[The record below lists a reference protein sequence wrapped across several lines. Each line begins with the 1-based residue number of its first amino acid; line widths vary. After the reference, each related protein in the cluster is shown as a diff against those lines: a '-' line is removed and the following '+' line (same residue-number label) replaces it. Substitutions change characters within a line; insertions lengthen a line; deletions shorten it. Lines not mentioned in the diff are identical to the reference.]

1 MTLIIQIVKEEFLSD
16 FEKVAKNAN
25 ATILR
30 QDSTKGESNFEKLRK
45 EMLDDLRKSHN
56 RAVFERLKDK

>member
-1 MTLIIQIVKEEFLSD
+1 MTLIIQNVKEEFLSD

-30 QDSTKGESNFEKLRK
+30 QDSKRGNSF
-45 EMLDDLRKSHN
+45 
-56 RAVFERLKDK
+56 